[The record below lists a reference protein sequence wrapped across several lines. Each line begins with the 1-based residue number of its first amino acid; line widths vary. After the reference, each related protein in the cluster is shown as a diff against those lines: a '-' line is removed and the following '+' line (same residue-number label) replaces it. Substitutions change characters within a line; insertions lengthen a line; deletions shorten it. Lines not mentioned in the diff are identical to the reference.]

1 MEDREQE
8 NMNADEQINAKE
20 NEQYYKNTESTL
32 NRSLILCAVIFGSGV
47 ILFLLYNRFV
57 GGIIG
62 AMGRVLLAMNLKMRI
77 QTKRALDSIPDQEEF
92 QRQMDS
98 KTCQNYDS
106 LRLMLLDDYAVSTYS
121 GLAVY
126 KYGDIEK
133 VEKYTYGS
141 ATSNGFCILL
151 YMKDGKKNKLAIVD
165 GVDKPPQI
173 FETAYKN
180 LEDKVTLAKFI

>member
-8 NMNADEQINAKE
+8 NIHADKQKNKKE
-20 NEQYYKNTESTL
+20 NEQYYKNTKSTL
-32 NRSLILCAVIFGSGV
+32 NRSLILCAVIFVSGV
-47 ILFLLYNRFV
+47 VLFLLYNRFV

-62 AMGRVLLAMNLKMRI
+62 AMGLVLLAMNLKMRI
-77 QTKRALDSIPDQEEF
+77 QTKKALDSIPDQEEF

-106 LRLMLLDDYAVSTYS
+106 LRLMLLDDYVVSTYS
-121 GLAVY
+121 GLAILRY
-126 KYGDIEK
+126 RDIEK

-141 ATSNGFCILL
+141 STANGFCILL
-151 YMKDGKKNKLAIVD
+151 YMKDGKKNKVATVD
-165 GVDKPPQI
+165 GVDRPPQI
-173 FETAYKN
+173 FETAYNN